1 MEVAFEYSVSDYVC
15 NLRITVSRHCY
26 YHKPFVLIILQIA
39 NDSTLVIVVSVS
51 VLPLLNTC
59 YYHPLSPSTS
69 SHQTHVTTLYI
80 DNLRD

>member
-26 YHKPFVLIILQIA
+26 YHKPFVLIILQMV
-39 NDSTLVIVVSVS
+39 VIVVVI
-51 VLPLLNTC
+51 LPLLNTC

-80 DNLRD
+80 EHR